1 MCQYFEIEEVYQ
13 CVKNICQAYRRKVLR
28 GRQIILHTI
37 YYKLGNMLK
46 MVRVELIHRHHTSRD
61 KSYMAPPPCLGID
74 SHQKHTEPE
83 AMSTVGG
90 LIEHKAVESEAHSDK
105 LLRRKTS
112 THLRAVWQM
121 QRLRRKSRQD
131 LKMIFS
137 PPDPGW
143 NSSEGGR

>member
-28 GRQIILHTI
+28 GRQIIVHTSHC
-37 YYKLGNMLK
+37 KLGNVLK

-105 LLRRKTS
+105 LLLT
-112 THLRAVWQM
+112 
-121 QRLRRKSRQD
+121 
-131 LKMIFS
+131 
-137 PPDPGW
+137 
-143 NSSEGGR
+143 